1 MKLRQLRQAARM
13 TQAEAAARLGIDRS
27 AVAHWEQGR
36 NGPSKRIMPRV
47 AELYRCSVEDL
58 LDEGGKPPTAADG
71 RR

>member
-1 MKLRQLRQAARM
+1 MKLRQLRQAAQM
-13 TQAEAAARLGIDRS
+13 TQGEVAARLGLNRS
-27 AVAHWEQGR
+27 TVAHWEQGR

-58 LDEGGKPPTAADG
+58 LGASEKPPLAADG